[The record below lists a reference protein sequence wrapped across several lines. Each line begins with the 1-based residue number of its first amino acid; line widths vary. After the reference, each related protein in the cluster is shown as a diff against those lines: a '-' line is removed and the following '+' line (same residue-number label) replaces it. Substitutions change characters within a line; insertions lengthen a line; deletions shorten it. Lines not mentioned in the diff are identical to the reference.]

1 MDYMFYRAPAFDQ
14 SLENWDTREV
24 TQMHRIFNGA
34 TAFNQPL
41 TNWNTSKVTN
51 MEFMFA
57 SASKFNQPLAH
68 FDTSRVTTMQGM
80 FQNATIFNQ
89 PLTNWNTSELINME
103 QMFFGARAFNQ
114 PLNHFTTSKV
124 TNMQSAFV
132 LAKHFDQDISN
143 WDTSKVTNMNSLFG
157 YSNFSQDISSW
168 DISAV
173 TSMENIFR
181 TSKAYPAV
189 NYDKVLTQRKQKFN
203 PVVTTL
209 GRVNS
214 CYRTAGA
221 VRATFLPSGAPDD
234 RGECPNWDQQ
244 GPVFSTGLVKSF
256 DPDSGELYFAFTGA
270 TDNDEVSHY
279 LLTLQQCDLSGLN
292 CTTISQD
299 TVGALL
305 EEGDA
310 QLTHQASVAVKRYIF
325 TVVAVDRSNNQSQ
338 PLTAEQDVYT
348 AQINFATDE
357 G

>member
-1 MDYMFYRAPAFDQ
+1 MFWNAP
-14 SLENWDTREV
+14 
-24 TQMHRIFNGA
+24 
-34 TAFNQPL
+34 
-41 TNWNTSKVTN
+41 
-51 MEFMFA
+51 
-57 SASKFNQPLAH
+57 KFNQPLAH
-68 FDTSRVTTMQGM
+68 FDTSKVVDMGRL
-80 FQNATIFNQ
+80 FR
-89 PLTNWNTSELINME
+89 
-103 QMFFGARAFNQ
+103 GA
-114 PLNHFTTSKV
+114 
-124 TNMQSAFV
+124 SA
-132 LAKHFDQDISN
+132 FDQDISN
-143 WDTSKVTNMNSLFG
+143 WNTEQVTNMQDVFNAAKHFDHDISNRDTSKVTNMNSLFA

-173 TSMENIFR
+173 TSMENILS
-181 TSKAYPAV
+181 TSKVYPGDK
-189 NYDKVLTQRKQKFN
+189 YDTLLTQRKSKLN
-203 PVVTTL
+203 PAVTTL

-214 CYRTAGA
+214 CYRIAGA

-234 RGECPNWDQQ
+234 RGECPNWDQE

-270 TDNDEVSHY
+270 MDNDEVSHY

-310 QLTHQASVAVKRYIF
+310 QLTHQASIAAKRYIF

-338 PLTAEQDVYT
+338 PLIAEQDVYT
-348 AQINFATDE
+348 VQINFATDE